1 MERSRVTVEY
11 SHLPGQVFEHEA
23 NGVYCV
29 TRSIGGRTTR
39 RCHAQPGA
47 GGA

>member
-29 TRSIGGRTTR
+29 TRSIGGPHAR
-39 RCHAQPGA
+39 RRHARPGA
-47 GGA
+47 GGP